1 MREAEVVD
9 ALHAHKVV
17 AALFYNYRAADDRAV
32 KRELATIST
41 HGGRVVKLSIPLRE
55 LALYPVITYQ
65 VPVTESPTL
74 VIIDPS
80 WHART
85 IVGFAAQFEIEQ
97 RIVDALSVKPK

>member
-1 MREAEVVD
+1 M
-9 ALHAHKVV
+9 
-17 AALFYNYRAADDRAV
+17 F
-32 KRELATIST
+32 
-41 HGGRVVKLSIPLRE
+41 KLSIPLRE
-55 LALYPVITYQ
+55 LARYPVITYQ
-65 VPVTESPTL
+65 VPVTGSPTL